1 MQKRIGLTC
10 LVSEFVLGLGALIL
24 LLLIFRDSTD
34 FLSTS
39 WPYILAIG
47 AALIAS
53 MALMISWLLKWKNRA
68 TDDEGNQTGDFRLLT
83 RRLPIFAIILLAVSL
98 GAYYLGTLFVNY
110 PIGQGKGE
118 AITRAILAH
127 FAGVGTSMAVSL
139 VATLL
144 YLRFLPFLTKSA
156 KRDLVLPLISILLFE
171 GFLRG
176 TFGLYTSISRPLAG
190 FLGLFAIGV
199 LASLTIALIV
209 YARAK
214 ESTLIGGKTSFDD
227 PKTTLGRKIRNARV
241 GKGINQKQLGKLT
254 GLSKAEVFEIEL
266 GTLKPTRRTLLRI
279 SEVLDID
286 FTSEEW
292 AEAEIQENDAK
303 AD

>member
-1 MQKRIGLTC
+1 MKNKVGLIC
-10 LVSEFVLGLGALIL
+10 LISEFVLGLGALIL
-24 LLLIFRDSTD
+24 LLLIFRGSTN

-39 WPYILAIG
+39 WPYVLVIG
-47 AALIAS
+47 VVLVAS
-53 MALMISWLLKWKNRA
+53 MGMMAFWLLKWKNRA
-68 TDDEGNQTGDFRLLT
+68 KDDEGNQTGDFRLLT
-83 RRLPIFAIILLAVSL
+83 GRLPAFAIVLLAVSL

-118 AITRAILAH
+118 AITQAILAH

-144 YLRFLPFLTKSA
+144 YLRFLPLLTRGA
-156 KRDLVLPLISILLFE
+156 KRDLVLPLISILLFK
-171 GFLRG
+171 GFLEG
-176 TFGLYTSISRPLAG
+176 TFGLFSSISRPLAG

-199 LASLTIALIV
+199 LAYLAIALIF
-209 YARAK
+209 YAKAK
-214 ESTLIGGKTSFDD
+214 ESAIVAGKTSFDD
-227 PKTTLGRKIRNARV
+227 PKTTLGWKIRNARV
-241 GKGINQKQLGKLT
+241 GKGINQKQLGKLI
-254 GLSKAEVFEIEL
+254 GLPKAEVFEIEI
-266 GTLKPTRRTLLRI
+266 GTSKPTRKTLLRI

-292 AEAEIQENDAK
+292 AEAENQENGAK